1 MQAGRRD
8 VLRWGGLAALA
19 LPVATLTA
27 CDGGYDDSSDPLA
40 ALAGAARSDAAAAR
54 KLGDPVSKQVAAL
67 RASQAEA
74 LQREVDRANRPPAG
88 AAHAAAPK
96 NLAGLGKRLTA
107 AGERA
112 AELLPEASRSR
123 AGLLASVAAG
133 CAGAVAL
140 DQGLGNVRT
149 QRFAVPKITGEL
161 EQPAVQT
168 LQQALA
174 AEHAALW
181 ILGQV
186 SAFLPEGYDDGLR
199 DASAEH
205 RDRRDA
211 TQRVLTAARATPA
224 MAEAAYITPKPVSS
238 KATART
244 AVVTAETDAAVA
256 WRGVVERCDEPELRT
271 FATAA
276 LSASAVRLTRWRKEA
291 GTDPAALALPGSA

>member
-1 MQAGRRD
+1 M
-8 VLRWGGLAALA
+8 LA

-27 CDGGYDDSSDPLA
+27 CDGGYDDSPDPLA
-40 ALAGAARSDAAAAR
+40 ALAAAAQSDAAAAR

-74 LQREVDRANRPPAG
+74 LQREVDRANRPAAG
-88 AAHAAAPK
+88 ASRAAAPK

-140 DQGLGNVRT
+140 DQGLGKVRT

-199 DASAEH
+199 DAGAEH

-211 TQRVLTAARATPA
+211 TQRVLTAAGATPA
-224 MAEAAYITPKPVSS
+224 MAEAAYVTPKPVSS

-276 LSASAVRLTRWRKEA
+276 LSASATRLTRWRKEA
-291 GTDPAALALPGSA
+291 GTDPAALALPGSPA